1 MPRESKDTD
10 PPESGNNAKD
20 EVDFESAFGELEA
33 LVERM
38 EKGDQTLEQ
47 SLKDFERGVTLLK
60 ACNARLTAAE
70 QKIEILVKD
79 SQGLLGT
86 ELFQTDE

>member
-33 LVERM
+33 LVEAYGEGRPDAGAIV
-38 EKGDQTLEQ
+38 EG
-47 SLKDFERGVTLLK
+47 F
-60 ACNARLTAAE
+60 
-70 QKIEILVKD
+70 
-79 SQGLLGT
+79 
-86 ELFQTDE
+86 

>member
-1 MPRESKDTD
+1 
-10 PPESGNNAKD
+10 
-20 EVDFESAFGELEA
+20 
-33 LVERM
+33 M
-38 EKGDQTLEQ
+38 EQGDQTLEQ

-60 ACNARLTAAE
+60 ACNAQLTAAE

-86 ELFQTDE
+86 EPFEPDE